1 MIEGSTG
8 KPGKADVGSS
18 VGSATSRE
26 ASTSGMGIRIS
37 ARGRSEL
44 ESTSDMDAKLSGG
57 GRLLP
62 GGCGGDVRG
71 GIAWAL
77 GIIVKG
83 SDSDIVSGTDD
94 ATLIL
99 RREALPVKVK
109 ALRLPPSHC
118 AGEVNWVGG
127 AAVGARVK

>member
-1 MIEGSTG
+1 M
-8 KPGKADVGSS
+8 GSS
-18 VGSATSRE
+18 VWSATSRE
-26 ASTSGMGIRIS
+26 ASTSGTGIGIS
-37 ARGRSEL
+37 ARL
-44 ESTSDMDAKLSGG
+44 ESTSGIDAKLGG
-57 GRLLP
+57 SGRLLP
-62 GGCGGDVRG
+62 GGWAGEVRVET
-71 GIAWAL
+71 AWAL
-77 GIIVKG
+77 VITVRG

-127 AAVGARVK
+127 AAVGTRVK